1 MPFDQTPD
9 QVALLES
16 EVFSLRGL
24 ISWLE
29 HQPGDMDYD
38 YRCAGTCLAHNY
50 FEARGVKYGVSNGG
64 FKIPRI
70 LKNGNPIE
78 QIEWVSVVT
87 PWTYGEA
94 LKRARTLLT
103 EQE

>member
-9 QVALLES
+9 QVALLEP

-29 HQPGDMDYD
+29 HQPGEMAYD
-38 YRCAGTCLAHNY
+38 YMCIGACLAHNY
-50 FEARGVKYGVSNGG
+50 FEARGVKYGVGG
-64 FKIPRI
+64 FPIPNGS
-70 LKNGNPIE
+70 KNGSPVG
-78 QIEWVSVVT
+78 QIEWVSSMK
-87 PWTYGEA
+87 PWIYGEA